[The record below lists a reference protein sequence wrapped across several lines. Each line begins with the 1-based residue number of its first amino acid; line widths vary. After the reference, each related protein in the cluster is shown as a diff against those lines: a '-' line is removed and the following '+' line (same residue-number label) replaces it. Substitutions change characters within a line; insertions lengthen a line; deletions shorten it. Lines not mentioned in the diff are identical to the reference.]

1 MALSIIAI
9 VLSVAALA
17 VTVWDKF
24 LRKPDLGAQVD
35 WIVDGAGQRV
45 LRLVFFNMG
54 TRKDCIKE
62 IRFFVHGSDV
72 PWTPAMLDRLP
83 LVLDV
88 DEASNPPF
96 LLHRLNGTPQ
106 QDNPFQAALRIGKGL
121 ERIEVEN
128 IHGKITGFPAPV
140 IE

>member
-1 MALSIIAI
+1 
-9 VLSVAALA
+9 
-17 VTVWDKF
+17 
-24 LRKPDLGAQVD
+24 
-35 WIVDGAGQRV
+35 
-45 LRLVFFNMG
+45 MG
-54 TRKDCIKE
+54 TRKDCIQE

-72 PWTPAMLDRLP
+72 PWTPAMLDRVP

-106 QDNPFQAALRIGKGL
+106 QDSPFQAALRCGKGL

-128 IHGKITGFPAPV
+128 VHGKITGFPPPV